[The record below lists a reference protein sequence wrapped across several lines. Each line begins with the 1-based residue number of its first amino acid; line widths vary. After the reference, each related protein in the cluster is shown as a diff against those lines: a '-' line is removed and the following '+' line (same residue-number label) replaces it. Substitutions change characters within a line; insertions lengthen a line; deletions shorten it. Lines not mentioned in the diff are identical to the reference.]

1 MKVHYYITTDK
12 KQPFKEWLDDLR
24 DAKGKGIIRSR
35 IDRLS
40 LGIFGDCRSVG
51 DGVWELKIDFGA
63 GYRVYYAKS
72 GNTIILLLN
81 GGIKK
86 TQQSDI
92 NKAKELWADYKARV
106 KKKK

>member
-1 MKVHYYITTDK
+1 MEVQIYITRDK
-12 KQPFKEWLDDLR
+12 KQPFTEWLSNLR
-24 DAKGKGIIRSR
+24 DAKGKGVIRSR

-40 LGIFGDCRSVG
+40 LGGLGDCKSVG

-72 GNTIILLLN
+72 GNEIVLLLC

-92 NKAKELWADYKARV
+92 DEAKQYWADYKRRV
-106 KKKK
+106 KKGK